1 MDLFSFKNLKTGVV
15 CYLLLCGTNA
25 NQEETVMRIS
35 FFFTGFLPDLSL
47 SHRGSLEFKIILHL
61 YHGDQPIHR
70 RWPVQSFNGI
80 IPYRKFIF
88 RQKSEWK
95 YKINVS
101 VCWELFFFWSSW
113 FSISHPYLSPSHQ
126 VGCSHISTHNS
137 VSVFLTYE
145 QVPLCVQ
152 ISLVGQA
159 ALHDIEAVVVTGSH
173 GGQASAVG
181 AVQHLH
187 EGTDAPRG
195 WAHLWIFWKDWAN
208 QKFEGWVGE
217 K

>member
-1 MDLFSFKNLKTGVV
+1 MEISQSIAGGLYNPSMGLFLTENL
-15 CYLLLCGTNA
+15 YLGKK
-25 NQEETVMRIS
+25 V
-35 FFFTGFLPDLSL
+35 
-47 SHRGSLEFKIILHL
+47 
-61 YHGDQPIHR
+61 
-70 RWPVQSFNGI
+70 NGNI
-80 IPYRKFIF
+80 
-88 RQKSEWK
+88 KSMLAFAE
-95 YKINVS
+95 S
-101 VCWELFFFWSSW
+101 SFFFWSSW